1 MLTNEAQIASLQ
13 PDLATRTASNRGHK
27 RGDPTGE
34 VIKSFMMF
42 KSFPLGMV
50 SAHID
55 RLRDKGRF
63 IREQGG
69 TKRQVM
75 AAQSQYLATLI
86 IGTTLMGYC
95 VNQIKTLIAGK
106 DLEDPAAIDTWISA
120 FTVGGGAGIIGDL
133 LVNATDDSKYGHSAY
148 INFMGPVIGTIL
160 SASEAWDA
168 TKIGGDG
175 GAKAWRLAKSNLPF
189 INIWYVK
196 AVLDHTVLNQL
207 SEFLSPGYRKRM
219 EKNTR
224 KRTGQGFWR
233 NERGIRRAPRV
244 AKHPDPW
251 PHPFG
256 LFK

>member
-1 MLTNEAQIASLQ
+1 
-13 PDLATRTASNRGHK
+13 
-27 RGDPTGE
+27 
-34 VIKSFMMF
+34 
-42 KSFPLGMV
+42 MV

-75 AAQSQYLATLI
+75 TAQTEYLAALI

-175 GAKAWRLAKSNLPF
+175 EQN
-189 INIWYVK
+189 
-196 AVLDHTVLNQL
+196 
-207 SEFLSPGYRKRM
+207 PG
-219 EKNTR
+219 
-224 KRTGQGFWR
+224 
-233 NERGIRRAPRV
+233 
-244 AKHPDPW
+244 D
-251 PHPFG
+251 
-256 LFK
+256 